1 VNSKEGIKIKMKK
14 LLKSKKAL
22 SPVIASI
29 ILIAVTV
36 AVSIAVAAWM
46 GALTFSFT
54 KTEQLSIT
62 GYTTWN
68 STVATLTVVNTGASS
83 LTISVVKLDSA
94 IVTGV
99 KVNGTTLGGTTST
112 LAKGQNAVV
121 TIPGT
126 YVSGTQYNF
135 ELDTK
140 AGNTYPYTVTKP

>member
-1 VNSKEGIKIKMKK
+1 MKK

-62 GYTTWN
+62 GITAWGTN
-68 STVATLTVVNTGASS
+68 NANLTVSNTGASS
-83 LTISVVKLDSA
+83 LTISAARIDSVVCTTVYCNKTLMTSTGFTMAKGTSA
-94 IVTGV
+94 TISIYE
-99 KVNGTTLGGTTST
+99 NSGTTMS
-112 LAKGQNAVV
+112 
-121 TIPGT
+121 
-126 YVSGTQYNF
+126 SGIQYNF

-140 AGNTYPYTVTKP
+140 AGHEYPYTATHP

>member
-1 VNSKEGIKIKMKK
+1 MKK

-46 GALTFSFT
+46 GALTFTFT

-62 GYTTWN
+62 GITAWTNTYAN
-68 STVATLTVVNTGASS
+68 LTVTNTGASS
-83 LTISVVKLDSA
+83 LTISNAKIDSVIA
-94 IVTGV
+94 TTVNINGAALGGASSTLTKGSSATVQIFRNSGTGNFTSGV
-99 KVNGTTLGGTTST
+99 K
-112 LAKGQNAVV
+112 
-121 TIPGT
+121 
-126 YVSGTQYNF
+126 YNF

-140 AGNTYPYTVTKP
+140 AGNQYPYTATYKLY